1 VTEAK
6 EYTDRIV
13 GMRYGRIIFD
23 DEPAKLDQAAMDQ
36 IYAGSPHADRAKDG
50 AAA

>member
-1 VTEAK
+1 MWSSDGSNLRLFGTIPYK
-6 EYTDRIV
+6 
-13 GMRYGRIIFD
+13 GG
-23 DEPAKLDQAAMDQ
+23 PAMDQ